1 MAYEWW
7 MHSGRLRI
15 INGRFS
21 ESEGMTVRKLII
33 GFGTLALC
41 MGAYA
46 QTPAVTSGGISNAA
60 NGLTPVSPG
69 ALVSIYGTNLA
80 AGLAQADTIPLSTT
94 LNGVSVTFN
103 GIQAPLLFVSGGQI
117 NAQLPWNVLSSGTTG
132 TANVVV
138 TRNGTASA
146 SQSFQVGPFSPG
158 IFAINNIAV
167 AINPDGSIAAPAG
180 AIPGINT
187 KPAKI
192 GDPGGLVI
200 LCTGL
205 GAVNPAG
212 VNGAA
217 SLDALR
223 TATTT
228 PTVLIGGKAAQVVFA
243 GLSPQ
248 FVGVNQINVAIPA
261 GTPTGN
267 NVPIQISLG
276 SVTTSDSITIAVSN

>member
-1 MAYEWW
+1 MRSFVLTGLLVAVVA
-7 MHSGRLRI
+7 I
-15 INGRFS
+15 
-21 ESEGMTVRKLII
+21 T
-33 GFGTLALC
+33 AP
-41 MGAYA
+41 A
-46 QTPAVTSGGISNAA
+46 QTPAVASGGVSNAA
-60 NGLTPVSPG
+60 NGLSTVTPGS
-69 ALVSIYGTNLA
+69 LVSIYGTNLA
-80 AGLAQADTIPLSTT
+80 AGLAQADTIPLSNT
-94 LNGVSVTFN
+94 LNNVSVTFN
-103 GIQAPLLFVSGGQI
+103 GVPAPLLFVSGGQI

-138 TRNGTASA
+138 TRSGTASA
-146 SQSFQVGPFSPG
+146 PQNLTVGPFSPG

-180 AIPGINT
+180 AIPGIPT

-192 GDPGGLVI
+192 GDPNGLVI

-205 GAVNPAG
+205 GAVNPPA
-212 VNGAA
+212 VSGAA

-228 PTVLIGGKAAQVVFA
+228 PTVLIGGKAASVVFA

-248 FVGVNQINVAIPA
+248 FVGVNQINVAVPA

-267 NVPIQISLG
+267 AVSLQLQVG
-276 SVTTSDSITIAVSN
+276 GITTDASVTIAVSQ

>member
-1 MAYEWW
+1 M
-7 MHSGRLRI
+7 
-15 INGRFS
+15 
-21 ESEGMTVRKLII
+21 RKLLI
-33 GFGTLALC
+33 GFVTLAC
-41 MGAYA
+41 IGAYA

-60 NGLTPVSPG
+60 NGITPVAPG
-69 ALVSIYGTNLA
+69 ALVSIYGTNLSSD
-80 AGLAQADTIPLSTT
+80 LAVSDTIPLSTT

-103 GIQAPLLFVSGGQI
+103 GVQAPLLFVSGGQI
-117 NAQLPWNVLSSGTTG
+117 NAQLPGNVLSSGLSG

-146 SQSFQVGPFSPG
+146 PQSFQVGPFSPG

-167 AINPDGSIAAPAG
+167 AINGDGSIAAPAG

-187 KPAKI
+187 RPAKI
-192 GDPGGLVI
+192 GDPLGLVI

-205 GAVNPAG
+205 GAVDSAPA
-212 VNGAA
+212 NGAA
-217 SLDALR
+217 SLDKLR

-228 PTVLIGGKAAQVVFA
+228 PSVLIGGKAAQVVFA

-267 NVPIQISLG
+267 AVPIQISLG
-276 SVTTSDSITIAVSN
+276 SITTSDTIVIAVSN

>member
-1 MAYEWW
+1 MFLAAVAVAAY
-7 MHSGRLRI
+7 G
-15 INGRFS
+15 
-21 ESEGMTVRKLII
+21 
-33 GFGTLALC
+33 
-41 MGAYA
+41 
-46 QTPAVTSGGISNAA
+46 QTPVVSSGGVSNAA
-60 NGLTPVSPG
+60 NGLATVAPG
-69 ALVSIYGTNLA
+69 SLVSIYGSNLA
-80 AGLAQADTIPLSTT
+80 SGLAQADSIPLATT
-94 LNGVSVTFN
+94 LSSVSVTFN
-103 GIQAPLLFVSGGQI
+103 NVPAPLLFVSGGQI

-138 TRNGTASA
+138 TRNGTPSA
-146 SQSFQVGPFSPG
+146 PQSLQVGPFSPG
-158 IFAINNIAV
+158 IFAIGNIAV

-180 AIPGINT
+180 AIPGITT

-205 GAVNPAG
+205 GAVDSPPA
-212 VNGAA
+212 NGAA
-217 SLDALR
+217 SLDKLR

-261 GTPTGN
+261 GTPTGDA
-267 NVPIQISLG
+267 VSLQISLG
-276 SVTTSDSITIAVSN
+276 SVTTSATITMAVSN